1 MAPKRNYKV
10 NNESGNPNAQPMNSV
25 VRRKLRPKPEV
36 NYKSQLAN
44 LRGTDPLTWKNAAY
58 NDFVEKLPNSLKFT
72 EETKYEFMFNILDT
86 VHDIFDDPKRVVP
99 ELFSMFGVGTTK
111 KTLQQQRHGL
121 TEFVFGIERILKNN
135 KSFKP
140 LLRKNN
146 GVENSWKTQSFEAKN
161 FREFWLKYLYKPVT
175 AGSSFDLS
183 IIKKGLIDN
192 IKELGII
199 RSYTFHSQLIINRN
213 TSENTIQ
220 EIRGDGVMNDIFT
233 KFTRYYAAVDA
244 TKTKM
249 FTSTKLILTPAIL
262 LDSANTPDL
271 NYTMLFVDCQIR
283 KNKNYFIV
291 KFNTTSQQMTCK
303 FHVTMLVFQSE
314 TVLFKTISERSNIN
328 DDRQT
333 FLVEGVTMPMIHE
346 STVLIVSPDDQTK
359 KTPFGESFF
368 LDVSIVIFKEKGS
381 IRNPNP
387 IQTKLK
393 EVLEETK
400 IMSRHIIWQ
409 NNYNGI
415 PIRDC
420 TMEIVNW
427 RQNKLKISEKDLTPN
442 TRGLQYMMIQFF
454 LDFKRMG
461 DSYQITYLK
470 AYNKHMAK
478 SFFTNKLIKSNMP
491 FIYFTT
497 QDILAVCQAIGV
509 SDSEDIFDKGQKTE
523 SGDATTGLPFLFNTK
538 SLWMMGSNVNHKQH
552 TSYHASQVAN
562 QKQNSNRKKQSEQA
576 NIDNNSL
583 NRSNFVKETLKLA
596 SKVKYLNG
604 GSKNEHEMVY
614 KHFEELSRLTPKE
627 RIDKLEEWANANL
640 TLKAKKY
647 TFPSRNTQL
656 DNQGKIIPMKSF
668 KGQGITIA
676 NAWEGEKRRK
686 KLDS

>member
-1 MAPKRNYKV
+1 
-10 NNESGNPNAQPMNSV
+10 
-25 VRRKLRPKPEV
+25 
-36 NYKSQLAN
+36 
-44 LRGTDPLTWKNAAY
+44 
-58 NDFVEKLPNSLKFT
+58 
-72 EETKYEFMFNILDT
+72 
-86 VHDIFDDPKRVVP
+86 
-99 ELFSMFGVGTTK
+99 
-111 KTLQQQRHGL
+111 
-121 TEFVFGIERILKNN
+121 
-135 KSFKP
+135 
-140 LLRKNN
+140 
-146 GVENSWKTQSFEAKN
+146 
-161 FREFWLKYLYKPVT
+161 
-175 AGSSFDLS
+175 
-183 IIKKGLIDN
+183 
-192 IKELGII
+192 
-199 RSYTFHSQLIINRN
+199 
-213 TSENTIQ
+213 
-220 EIRGDGVMNDIFT
+220 MNDIFT

-283 KNKNYFIV
+283 KKNNYFIV

-359 KTPFGESFF
+359 EYPFYLNPNNKANKSFF
-368 LDVSIVIFKEKGS
+368 LDVSMVIYKKERLS
-381 IRNPNP
+381 IEF
-387 IQTKLK
+387 TKLEK
-393 EVLEETK
+393 VLNETNS
-400 IMSRHIIWQ
+400 MSRYIIWQ

-420 TMEIVNW
+420 TLKIVNW
-427 RQNKLKISEKDLTPN
+427 RKNLQISEKDLTPD
-442 TRGLQYMMIQFF
+442 TRGFQYMMIQFF

-461 DSYQITYLK
+461 DAYQITYLK

-509 SDSEDIFDKGQKTE
+509 SDSEDIFDKGHKIIP
-523 SGDATTGLPFLFNTK
+523 GDATTGLPFLFNTK
-538 SLWMMGSNVNHKQH
+538 SLWMMGSNVNHKAH
-552 TSYHASQVAN
+552 TRYHASQVAN
-562 QKQNSNRKKQSEQA
+562 QKQNSNRKKKNEQA
-576 NIDNNSL
+576 SIEIY

-596 SKVKYLNG
+596 SKVKYLNR

-614 KHFEELSRLTPKE
+614 KHFEELSRLTPKQQE
-627 RIDKLEEWANANL
+627 DKLEEWASDNANVMAEEI
-640 TLKAKKY
+640 TY
-647 TFPSRNTQL
+647 PSRKPQL
-656 DNQGKIIPMKSF
+656 DNQGKRIPMKSF
-668 KGQGITIA
+668 KGRGITIA

-686 KLDS
+686 KT